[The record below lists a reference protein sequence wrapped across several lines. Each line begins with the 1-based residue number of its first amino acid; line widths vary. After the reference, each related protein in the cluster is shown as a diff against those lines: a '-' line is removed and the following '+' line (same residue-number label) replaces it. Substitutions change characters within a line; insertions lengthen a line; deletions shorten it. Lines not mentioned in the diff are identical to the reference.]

1 MLLRKKTKSLIV
13 VSLAIIGLASTS
25 IVNARSLIASNT
37 SLVQIESKG
46 THPTGSV
53 TKGNYTVNSSILT
66 KPSMGQAAARGILT
80 VGSPKPAKDMGLS
93 MTLWGTEYSL
103 IAATPYYYNTNGTT
117 AVSVTTRYADGY
129 STFTTGGDMK
139 YNNLS
144 SNWRFKQAKWISPY
158 NKNSDKLV
166 ENVFENYKDI
176 LKNFYLNINAGEV
189 HALMGPNGTGK
200 STLSKVILNN
210 KKYQKL
216 SGKIIFDDVDITN
229 MSTDEIARKGIFL
242 CNQLPCEID
251 GVTTADFLRT
261 ALNEKEEVSLYQY
274 IKKIDSAVKDLKMDE
289 NMIHRSMNK
298 GFSGG
303 EKKKNEILQLKVL
316 EPKFIILDE
325 LDSGLDV
332 DSLKIVCENIN
343 SYLKEHENTSVLIIT
358 HYPKILQYIKP
369 DYVHV
374 MVNGNIKKTGDASLA
389 LEIEEKGYDA
399 YKNSASIVSE

>member
-1 MLLRKKTKSLIV
+1 MLKIENL
-13 VSLAIIGLASTS
+13 STS
-25 IVNARSLIASNT
+25 I
-37 SLVQIESKG
+37 
-46 THPTGSV
+46 
-53 TKGNYTVNSSILT
+53 
-66 KPSMGQAAARGILT
+66 
-80 VGSPKPAKDMGLS
+80 
-93 MTLWGTEYSL
+93 
-103 IAATPYYYNTNGTT
+103 
-117 AVSVTTRYADGY
+117 DG
-129 STFTTGGDMK
+129 
-139 YNNLS
+139 
-144 SNWRFKQAKWISPY
+144 
-158 NKNSDKLV
+158 
-166 ENVFENYKDI
+166 KDI
-176 LKNFYLNINAGEV
+176 LKNFYLNINDGEV

-216 SGKIIFDDVDITN
+216 SGKIMFDDVDITN

-358 HYPKILQYIKP
+358 HYPKILQYITP

-389 LEIEEKGYDA
+389 LKIEEKGYDA
-399 YKNSASIVSE
+399 YKHSASIVSE

>member
-1 MLLRKKTKSLIV
+1 MLKIEDL
-13 VSLAIIGLASTS
+13 STS
-25 IVNARSLIASNT
+25 I
-37 SLVQIESKG
+37 
-46 THPTGSV
+46 
-53 TKGNYTVNSSILT
+53 
-66 KPSMGQAAARGILT
+66 
-80 VGSPKPAKDMGLS
+80 D
-93 MTLWGTEYSL
+93 
-103 IAATPYYYNTNGTT
+103 
-117 AVSVTTRYADGY
+117 D
-129 STFTTGGDMK
+129 
-139 YNNLS
+139 
-144 SNWRFKQAKWISPY
+144 
-158 NKNSDKLV
+158 
-166 ENVFENYKDI
+166 KDI
-176 LKNFYLNINAGEV
+176 LKNFYLNINDGEV

-216 SGKIIFDDVDITN
+216 SGKIMFDDVDITN

>member
-1 MLLRKKTKSLIV
+1 MLKIENL
-13 VSLAIIGLASTS
+13 STS
-25 IVNARSLIASNT
+25 I
-37 SLVQIESKG
+37 
-46 THPTGSV
+46 
-53 TKGNYTVNSSILT
+53 
-66 KPSMGQAAARGILT
+66 
-80 VGSPKPAKDMGLS
+80 
-93 MTLWGTEYSL
+93 
-103 IAATPYYYNTNGTT
+103 
-117 AVSVTTRYADGY
+117 DG
-129 STFTTGGDMK
+129 
-139 YNNLS
+139 
-144 SNWRFKQAKWISPY
+144 
-158 NKNSDKLV
+158 
-166 ENVFENYKDI
+166 KDI
-176 LKNFYLNINAGEV
+176 LKNFYLNINDGEV

-216 SGKIIFDDVDITN
+216 SGKIMFDDVDITN

-343 SYLKEHENTSVLIIT
+343 NYLKEHKNTSVLIIT